1 MRSRT
6 AIVAWAL
13 ILFFSGMMLGGAAGA
28 QRPDE
33 ARTITVVG
41 SAVLTGGNI
50 PAAREAAIAGGLKQ
64 AVAAVAVEIA
74 SPEGA
79 AQHFKRLS
87 ELLLDRSEEY
97 IQGFR
102 VLSEAP
108 SGKQHRVLIQATVAA
123 GRIRE
128 SLAGAGA
135 LQATPAAAA
144 VPVELTVEGS
154 GNLANFVKL
163 RRALGSLPGVRGVQ
177 VKEMKPNE
185 ATLMV
190 DYAGGGSELAAALAL
205 HPFDTFEVAVVE
217 ALENALR
224 VALNPK

>member
-1 MRSRT
+1 MTLRT
-6 AIVAWAL
+6 AIFKWSA
-13 ILFFSGMMLGGAAGA
+13 ILLLAGMVSAGPAGA
-28 QRPDE
+28 QGPVE
-33 ARTITVVG
+33 TRTVTVVG
-41 SAVLTGGNI
+41 SAVLAAGNL

-64 AVAAVAVEIA
+64 AVAAVAVEMA
-74 SPEGA
+74 TPESF
-79 AQHFKRLS
+79 AQNFKKMT

-123 GRIRE
+123 GKIRE
-128 SLAGAGA
+128 ALAEAGA
-135 LQATPAAAA
+135 LQATPAAATD
-144 VPVELTVEGS
+144 PVVLTVEGS

-185 ATLMV
+185 ATLLV
-190 DYAGGGSELAAALAL
+190 DYAGGGRELAAALAL
-205 HPFDTFEVAVVE
+205 HSFDTFEVAVVE
-217 ALENALR
+217 ALENVLK